1 VLHEPILV
9 VIGETCSQLSSI
21 AVQSHPYWCRSTPSR
36 TLVPN
41 MGFFAATKISRTMEK
56 SEERRLEYNDRIAHF
71 RKLEYPMLK
80 GKRPSSAP
88 LYQSQGDIGVTYLDH
103 GGTTLASRSL
113 LKSFGKEMRKNL
125 LANPHSDALNP
136 SVSSTI
142 VAEARLE
149 VLQMFNADPD
159 QFDVVFTA
167 NATASVK
174 LVMEC
179 FSGLDQGFDYCY
191 HRNCHTS
198 LVGVREVANH
208 TRCFASD
215 EETEKWLAHEYN
227 HANGTSDDRPT
238 LFAYPA
244 QSNMNGQ
251 RLPLQWSH
259 QLRKSGHHPNT
270 YTLLDVAAYVS
281 TTALDLS
288 DHISAPDFTVLSFY
302 KIFGFPDLGALIV
315 RKASSHILEHRRYFG
330 GGTTEMTTCFGETPW
345 VARKKACLHMQ
356 LEDGTIAIRS
366 ILALRCAIANH
377 KKLFGD
383 MQDVSKHTNW
393 LSKSLYDRLSIL
405 KHANGVSV
413 CQLYKAPTSSF
424 GDPTTQGATIAF
436 NIRRS
441 NGLWT
446 SPYAVGAMLRERNI
460 HIRTGTLC
468 NPGGIASA
476 LELSPAD
483 LRTAFDEG
491 FRCNHQGDVRRDG
504 ILFGMV
510 RVTFGAM
517 STMEDVEIFAN
528 FVERRLVDRGLHM
541 DKSTILAEAAAES
554 DEGMTTPSLGEGFEK
569 STGKGYMKHW
579 GIFKSLR
586 AVMSGSRC
594 VLGKYERSVI

>member
-1 VLHEPILV
+1 
-9 VIGETCSQLSSI
+9 
-21 AVQSHPYWCRSTPSR
+21 
-36 TLVPN
+36 
-41 MGFFAATKISRTMEK
+41 MGIFMAPRINWSMKK
-56 SEERRLEYNDRIAHF
+56 SEERRSEYDDRIAHF
-71 RKLEYPMLK
+71 RKSEYPMLK

-88 LYQSQGDIGVTYLDH
+88 LYKSQGDIGVTYLDH

-113 LKSFGKEMRKNL
+113 LKSFGKEMRNNL

-136 SVSSTI
+136 SASSTI
-142 VAEARLE
+142 VAEARLK
-149 VLQMFNADPD
+149 VLQLFNADPE

-198 LVGVREVANH
+198 LVGVREVSTH
-208 TRCFASD
+208 SRCFASD
-215 EETEKWLAHEYN
+215 EETVKWLDHGSDRLD
-227 HANGTSDDRPT
+227 GTSDDRPT

-345 VARKKACLHMQ
+345 VARKKANLHMR

-366 ILALRCAIANH
+366 ILALRCAITNH
-377 KKLFGD
+377 QKLFGD
-383 MQDVSKHTNW
+383 MHDVSKHTTW
-393 LSKSLYDRLSIL
+393 LSKSLHDRLSVL
-405 KHANGVSV
+405 KHTNGASV
-413 CQLYKAPTSSF
+413 CHVYKAQTSSF

-436 NIRRS
+436 NIRQS
-441 NGLWT
+441 DGSWI
-446 SPYAVGAMLRERNI
+446 SPYEVGAMLRERNI

-476 LELSPAD
+476 LELTPAD
-483 LRTAFDEG
+483 LKTAFDEG
-491 FRCNHQGDVRRDG
+491 FRCNLQGDVRSDG
-504 ILFGMV
+504 VLFGMV

-528 FVERRLVDRGLHM
+528 FVERRLVDRDLHM
-541 DKSTILAEAAAES
+541 DKSTIPGEAGAEF
-554 DEGMTTPSLGEGFEK
+554 DEGMTTPSLGEEFKK
-569 STGKGYMKHW
+569 SAGKGYMKHW
-579 GIFKSLR
+579 GVFRSLR
-586 AVMSGSRC
+586 AIMSGSRC
-594 VLGKYERSVI
+594 VLGKYERSLI